1 MYAKILLVLAL
12 LGMVGC
18 GLLAQP
24 VGRVVVGDQL
34 PSFEVLLHDG
44 TSFDT
49 SQPRERPLLL
59 AFFHTK
65 CLDCRRELPVLQQ
78 LYEEYGEQLDLL
90 CISRAE
96 DDDAVSAYWQRER
109 LTLPYSAQSD
119 KRVFH
124 LFADRGIP
132 RIYLFDTAGKVVA
145 AFREKVS
152 RRKLERAV
160 RRVLPHP

>member
-1 MYAKILLVLAL
+1 MYAKILLVQAL
-12 LGMVGC
+12 LGMGCC
-18 GLLAQP
+18 GLFAQS
-24 VGRVVVGDQL
+24 VGRVVEGDTL
-34 PSFEVLLHDG
+34 PSFVVRLHDG

-49 SQPRERPLLL
+49 SQPRESPLLL

-78 LYEEYGEQLDLL
+78 LYEQYGEKLELL

-96 DDDAVSAYWQRER
+96 EEDAVKAYWQREQ

-119 KRVFH
+119 KRIFH

-132 RIYLFDTAGKVVA
+132 RIYLFDTSGKVVA

-160 RRVLPHP
+160 RRVLQHP